1 MFSRT
6 ALLTTEANDHSFT
19 FGFAR
24 DFLRLRNRFDIR
36 VGVLVFASEVHSQT
50 TDQNLE
56 DVVSFL
62 EELAIPYSKTRT
74 GRGIRRTAAR
84 LPLKSFAVS

>member
-1 MFSRT
+1 MFSGT

-24 DFLRLRNRFDIR
+24 DFLRLRNRLGIR

-56 DVVSFL
+56 GVVSFL
-62 EELAIPYSKTRT
+62 EELAIPTSTTVRT
-74 GRGIRRTAAR
+74 
-84 LPLKSFAVS
+84 LV